1 MSQAPQRSALSGPAL
16 VRLLARLAEVDVAES
31 RQSLADRLSQWL
43 GWTDAIA
50 LSSALN
56 GAPPAVAGGARAF
69 GRAEEDE
76 CTRVRRS
83 LVSAIAGDSVFAGAR
98 RRGSPSFSAPGAPMA
113 ASRVAVDTPA
123 DYAVFRQRYLALQQS
138 METAIGTLRGRL
150 RALLATQAPALA
162 RLAVVDAVM
171 ERALGERERTLLG
184 AVPGLLGGHFER
196 LREAEKRRVAAI
208 EAQAEA
214 AAQADADAVTQGDA
228 DTAAQT
234 GASADAADAG
244 MAPGPQPVADVEAG
258 AQQAAQLQPQSAP
271 AAVGTSAMQRQSA
284 AAEAQTVA
292 TTAVAA
298 AAAQPR
304 PAPAHTEA
312 PAHARVAA
320 VPPPTATTATQHT
333 APVAPDAWLDVFRKD
348 MQSVLLAELDVRF
361 QPVEGLL
368 AALRAC

>member
-1 MSQAPQRSALSGPAL
+1 MLQAPQRSALSGPAL
-16 VRLLARLAEVDVAES
+16 VRLLARLAEADVAES

-56 GAPPAVAGGARAF
+56 GKPPAVAGGARAF

-83 LVSAIAGDSVFAGAR
+83 LVSAIASDSVLAVSQ
-98 RRGSPSFSAPGAPMA
+98 RRGPAHSPGRMSAP
-113 ASRVAVDTPA
+113 RVAVDTQA

-138 METAIGTLRGRL
+138 METALGTLRGRL

-196 LREAEKRRVAAI
+196 LRAEEKRRM
-208 EAQAEA
+208 AQAEA
-214 AAQADADAVTQGDA
+214 QAAADADADADAVAAGLQSTEGDA
-228 DTAAQT
+228 APTQRSNATHT
-234 GASADAADAG
+234 GNTRAR
-244 MAPGPQPVADVEAG
+244 
-258 AQQAAQLQPQSAP
+258 
-271 AAVGTSAMQRQSA
+271 T
-284 AAEAQTVA
+284 
-292 TTAVAA
+292 
-298 AAAQPR
+298 
-304 PAPAHTEA
+304 
-312 PAHARVAA
+312 AHAT
-320 VPPPTATTATQHT
+320 PL
-333 APVAPDAWLDVFRKD
+333 APDAWLDAFRMD

>member
-1 MSQAPQRSALSGPAL
+1 MLQAPQRSALSGPAL
-16 VRLLARLAEVDVAES
+16 VRLLARLGEADVAES

-50 LSSALN
+50 LSSALD
-56 GAPPAVAGGARAF
+56 GKPPAVAAGARAF
-69 GRAEEDE
+69 GRAEEEE

-83 LVSAIAGDSVFAGAR
+83 LVNAIASDSVLAGSR
-98 RRGSPSFSAPGAPMA
+98 RRGSSSLSGRMPAP
-113 ASRVAVDTPA
+113 RVAVDTQA

-196 LREAEKRRVAAI
+196 LKEGEARRVA
-208 EAQAEA
+208 EAEA
-214 AAQADADAVTQGDA
+214 APEVE
-228 DTAAQT
+228 
-234 GASADAADAG
+234 ADAG
-244 MAPGPQPVADVEAG
+244 A
-258 AQQAAQLQPQSAP
+258 
-271 AAVGTSAMQRQSA
+271 R
-284 AAEAQTVA
+284 
-292 TTAVAA
+292 
-298 AAAQPR
+298 AAQPESALAHVNASTAATR
-304 PAPAHTEA
+304 LAKSTDASNAAAPLAS
-312 PAHARVAA
+312 
-320 VPPPTATTATQHT
+320 
-333 APVAPDAWLDVFRKD
+333 DAWLDAFRKD